1 MNAASWVL
9 QMAGLDGITH
19 SPIIRVTVAAFQRQL
34 AKPKVK
40 KEPITL
46 EILRKMVE
54 TSGNPPSLSEC
65 RLLAI
70 CLLAFSAFLRFDELV
85 KLRCHDIQFKDFM
98 LIHITSS
105 KTDQYRQ
112 GDEVVLARTGSVTC
126 PVAKLEECFAMAK
139 LSTQSSEKIFR
150 AITATKNG
158 EALRRSGS
166 ISYTRVW
173 ELVLEKL
180 RSMGYNPMS
189 FGVHSFRSGGAS
201 LAANAGVPE

>member
-9 QMAGLDGITH
+9 QMAGLDGIIH
-19 SPIIRVTVAAFQRQL
+19 SPIIRAMVAAFQRQL

-46 EILRKMVE
+46 DILRKMVE

-65 RLLAI
+65 MLLAI

-85 KLRCHDIQFKDFM
+85 KLRCCDIHFKKDFM

-112 GDEVVLARTGSVTC
+112 G
-126 PVAKLEECFAMAK
+126 
-139 LSTQSSEKIFR
+139 
-150 AITATKNG
+150 
-158 EALRRSGS
+158 
-166 ISYTRVW
+166 TR
-173 ELVLEKL
+173 
-180 RSMGYNPMS
+180 
-189 FGVHSFRSGGAS
+189 
-201 LAANAGVPE
+201 